1 MIKEALEQLISRE
14 NLSITHSFDVM
25 NEIMSGNVN
34 NSHLAGLLIA
44 LKSKGETPE
53 EIAGFAQAMRSNGI
67 KIELENENA
76 IDVCG
81 TGGDYSGT
89 FNISTAT
96 SFAVAAAGVKVAKHG
111 NRSISSQ
118 SGSADVLQELGVNI
132 NMTKEESEEAINK
145 IGLAFLFAPNY
156 HPAMKFAAP
165 VRKEL
170 GVKTIF
176 NILGPLTNPASVKR
190 QMIGT
195 FSRDIADKMAQAA
208 GHLDYDKVCFICSD
222 NKYDEILLNGK
233 TDIYEYTK
241 NKGLNK
247 FSISNETF
255 NYPKVDIND
264 IKGDTASHNAS
275 IITALLRDKQKNSH
289 FYVVAAN
296 TAFALYCAGYS
307 DNLEECRKAAEEA
320 ILSGK
325 AHAKLEELK
334 SYQKAN

>member
-1 MIKEALEQLISRE
+1 MIKSTLEQLIVKEDLTISQSVE
-14 NLSITHSFDVM
+14 VM
-25 NEIMSGNVN
+25 NEIMTGNVN
-34 NSHLAGLLIA
+34 TSHLAGLLVA

-53 EIAGFAQAMRSNGI
+53 EIAGFARAMRDNSI
-67 KIELENENA
+67 KISLPDENA

-96 SFAVAAAGVKVAKHG
+96 AFAVAAAGIKVAKHG
-111 NRSISSQ
+111 NRSVSSA
-118 SGSADVLQELGVNI
+118 SGSADALHELGVDI
-132 NMTKEESEEAINK
+132 NMPKEMIEEALNK
-145 IGLAFLFAPNY
+145 IGIAFLFAPNF
-156 HPAMKFAAP
+156 HPAMKHAAP

-176 NILGPLTNPASVKR
+176 NILGPLTNPAGVKR

-195 FSRDIADKMAQAA
+195 FSRDMAEKMARSAEY
-208 GHLDYDKVCFICSD
+208 LEYDKVCFICSE

-233 TDIYEYTK
+233 TDVFEYS
-241 NKGLNK
+241 NALGLK
-247 FSISNETF
+247 HFSVSNETF
-255 NYPKVDIND
+255 SYPEVDIND
-264 IKGDTASHNAS
+264 IKGDTAKHNAA
-275 IITALLRDKQKNSH
+275 IITELLTNRQKNSH

-307 DNLEECRKAAEEA
+307 DDLTECKKAAEEA

-325 AHAKLEELK
+325 AYNKLEELRDFSK
-334 SYQKAN
+334 